1 MKFRYGKNV
10 FITGGSS
17 GIGAAT
23 AELFAENGYI
33 VYAGSRNP
41 SKEIKKYDNGGEIR
55 PVILDVRDKHSVDA
69 AVEHVLAQADIGI
82 VIHCA
87 GVGIACAGE
96 DYPEESVINLM
107 ETNFYGVLTVNN
119 RILAHLRNRG
129 NGLCIIVGSVGGI
142 FPIPF
147 QSHYCASKAALD
159 IYART
164 LRMELQNFGIQVS
177 LVMPGDTNTGF
188 TGTRAYEIAES
199 SPYYESCMRAVGKME
214 KDEQSGKPPITS
226 AKVIFNLCKKKKPPV
241 RITVGFNYKIM
252 VLLQKILPDN
262 IIEFILKS
270 IYLKK

>member
-1 MKFRYGKNV
+1 MKFIYGKSV

-23 AELFAENGYI
+23 VELFAENGYI
-33 VYAGSRNP
+33 VYAGSRTP
-41 SKEIKKYDNGGEIR
+41 SNEIKKYDNGGEIR

-69 AVEHVLAQADIGI
+69 AVDHVLAQADVGI

-96 DYPEESVINLM
+96 DYPEESIKNLT
-107 ETNFYGVLTVNN
+107 ETNYNGVLLVNN
-119 RILAHLRNRG
+119 KVLPHLRNRS

-164 LRMELQNFGIQVS
+164 LRMELQSFGVQVS
-177 LVMPGDTNTGF
+177 LVMPGDTNTDF
-188 TGTRAYEIAES
+188 TGTRKYEIDES
-199 SPYYESCMRAVGKME
+199 SPYYKSCMRAVKKME
-214 KDEQSGKPPITS
+214 EDEQNGKPPITS
-226 AKVIFNLCKKKKPPV
+226 AKVIFDLCKKKKPPA
-241 RITVGFNYKIM
+241 RIIVGFDYKIM
-252 VLLQKILPDN
+252 VLLQRILPDRL
-262 IIEFILKS
+262 IELLLKTV
-270 IYLKK
+270 YLK